1 MLKVFEALVDG
12 KIAYEIYD
20 GKNKL
25 ATIYNWDELIALW
38 GYFRRLNSSIPEVI
52 NLVAL
57 QDRCFSIRPL
67 CIKSF
72 IFGRAVL
79 IAPFS

>member
-25 ATIYNWDELIALW
+25 ATIYNWNELIALW
-38 GYFRRLNSSIPEVI
+38 GYFRRLNSSIPEAI

-57 QDRCFSIRPL
+57 QDRLDNHHP
-67 CIKSF
+67 
-72 IFGRAVL
+72 
-79 IAPFS
+79 

>member
-25 ATIYNWDELIALW
+25 ATIYNWDEFIALW

-57 QDRCFSIRPL
+57 QDRLDNHHR
-67 CIKSF
+67 
-72 IFGRAVL
+72 
-79 IAPFS
+79 

>member
-25 ATIYNWDELIALW
+25 ATIYNWAV
-38 GYFRRLNSSIPEVI
+38 S
-52 NLVAL
+52 NLKCNTL
-57 QDRCFSIRPL
+57 SNR
-67 CIKSF
+67 
-72 IFGRAVL
+72 
-79 IAPFS
+79 